1 MGISRDKAHKRRAT
15 GGKHKRIRMK
25 RKFEMGRQPANTK
38 IGEKKKSLVF
48 VYVEVILNF
57 VPSAWIMGITVGLE
71 KRLPVKHVF

>member
-38 IGEKKKSLVF
+38 IGEKKKSHVF
-48 VYVEVILNF
+48 VSAEVILNF
-57 VPSAWIMGITVGLE
+57 ELSDWIMAITLGLE
-71 KRLPVKHVF
+71 KR